1 MDYQQNQYGYGQQAP
16 QQQPAANQASSY
28 GFDDEIDEGQENII
42 LPDNIYKFQVFK
54 MERGEYE
61 GSSKMP
67 ACKTV
72 DLTLLVNYQGE
83 TVFVNKR
90 FFLTSN
96 NTNQIFRFFL
106 SIGDQPGP
114 NGKIR
119 MNWPGCIGK
128 TGYYE
133 SKQRPSKNDPN
144 VKFNDVKKFLKPGEV
159 TPQPSQPTQPQSQGW
174 QGGRF

>member
-1 MDYQQNQYGYGQQAP
+1 MDYQNNYGYGQQAP
-16 QQQPAANQASSY
+16 QEPVANQATSY
-28 GFDDEIDEGQENII
+28 GFDDEIDEGQENIL
-42 LPDNIYKFQVFK
+42 LPNGTYKFQVSK

-61 GSSKMP
+61 RSAKMP

-72 DLTLLVNYQGE
+72 DLTLLVDYQGG

-128 TGYYE
+128 SGYYE
-133 SKQRPSKNDPN
+133 SKQRASKTDPN
-144 VKFNDVKKFLKPGEV
+144 VKFNDVKRFLKPGEV
-159 TPQPSQPTQPQSQGW
+159 TPQPTQPQQGW

>member
-1 MDYQQNQYGYGQQAP
+1 MDYQNYGYGQQAP
-16 QQQPAANQASSY
+16 QEPVANQATSY
-28 GFDDEIDEGQENII
+28 GFDDEIDEGQENIL
-42 LPDNIYKFQVFK
+42 LPNGTYKFQVSK

-61 GSSKMP
+61 GSAKTP
-67 ACKTV
+67 ACKIV
-72 DLTLLVNYQGE
+72 DLTLLVDYQGE

-128 TGYYE
+128 SGYYE
-133 SKQRPSKNDPN
+133 SKQRASKTDPN
-144 VKFNDVKKFLKPGEV
+144 VKFNDVKRFLKPGEV
-159 TPQPSQPTQPQSQGW
+159 TPQPTQPQQGW

>member
-1 MDYQQNQYGYGQQAP
+1 MDYQNYGYGQQAP
-16 QQQPAANQASSY
+16 QEPVANQATSY
-28 GFDDEIDEGQENII
+28 GFDDEIDEGQENIL
-42 LPDNIYKFQVFK
+42 LPNGTYKFQVSK

-61 GSSKMP
+61 GSAKTP
-67 ACKTV
+67 ACKIV
-72 DLTLLVNYQGE
+72 DLTLLVDYQGE

-128 TGYYE
+128 SGYYE
-133 SKQRPSKNDPN
+133 SKQKASKTDPN
-144 VKFNDVKKFLKPGEV
+144 VKFNDVKRFLKPGEV
-159 TPQPSQPTQPQSQGW
+159 TPQPTQPQQGW

>member
-1 MDYQQNQYGYGQQAP
+1 MDYQNQYGYGQQAP
-16 QQQPAANQASSY
+16 QQPANNQATSY

-42 LPDNIYKFQVFK
+42 LPNGTYKFEVSK

-61 GSSKMP
+61 GSAKMP

-72 DLTLLVNYQGE
+72 DLTLLVDYQGE

-119 MNWPGCIGK
+119 MNWPGCVGK

-144 VKFNDVKKFLKPGEV
+144 VKFNDVKRFLKPGEV
-159 TPQPSQPTQPQSQGW
+159 TPQPTQPTQPQQGW

>member
-1 MDYQQNQYGYGQQAP
+1 MDYQQYGYSQQTP
-16 QQQPAANQASSY
+16 QEPVANQATSY
-28 GFDDEIDEGQENII
+28 GFNDEIDEGQENIL
-42 LPDNIYKFQVFK
+42 LPNGTYKFQVSK

-61 GSSKMP
+61 GSAKMP

-72 DLTLLVNYQGE
+72 DLTLLVDYQGE

-128 TGYYE
+128 SGYYE
-133 SKQRPSKNDPN
+133 SKQRASKTDPN
-144 VKFNDVKKFLKPGEV
+144 VKFNDVKRFLKPGEV
-159 TPQPSQPTQPQSQGW
+159 TPQPTQPQQGW
-174 QGGRF
+174 RGGQF